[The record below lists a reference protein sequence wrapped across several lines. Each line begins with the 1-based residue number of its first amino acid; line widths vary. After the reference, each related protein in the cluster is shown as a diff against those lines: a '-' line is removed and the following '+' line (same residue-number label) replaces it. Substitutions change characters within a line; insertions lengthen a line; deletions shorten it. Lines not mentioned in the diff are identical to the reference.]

1 MTMTEGMS
9 AMASRGTQGLAEQ
22 LVDNDLLP
30 ARSEADGT
38 HRRLLEVA
46 LLTFGE
52 RGFHGVSVRE
62 LAAAAG
68 IQPSSMYAHLASK
81 EHLLME
87 LVMLGH
93 EEHRDRLRAALDSAA
108 GDPVDRIRALVQ
120 AHVGFHAEYPLLA
133 RVANRELHA
142 LTPARLEKVLKV
154 RGESE
159 KMLQDTVAAGV
170 AAGVFSVP
178 DDWLAVAVIGGSGIR
193 VADWWDPE
201 LGYAVD
207 QVQEAYAE
215 FAIRLLTERRE

>member
-1 MTMTEGMS
+1 
-9 AMASRGTQGLAEQ
+9 MASRGTQGLAEE
-22 LVDNDLLP
+22 LVDQGLLP
-30 ARSEADGT
+30 ARSVADGT

-81 EHLLME
+81 EALLME

-93 EEHRDRLRAALDSAA
+93 EEHRDRLRAARDLAG
-108 GDPVDRIRALVQ
+108 GDPLERIRALVR

-142 LTPARLEKVLKV
+142 LKPARLEKVLKV

-159 KMLQDTVAAGV
+159 AMLQEAVAEGV
-170 AAGVFSVP
+170 SAGVFSVP

-193 VADWWDPE
+193 VADWWNPE
-201 LGYAVD
+201 LGYTVEE
-207 QVQEAYAE
+207 VQETYAE
-215 FAIRLLTERRE
+215 FAVRLLTVRQE